1 MFTSIK
7 QTKHPQL
14 RLSCSPDG
22 LSHHSHSVSWE
33 SRYQLVKDFWK
44 PPSLWART
52 TDFFAGGG
60 FPHRGFVVY
69 GISDKYIISIKKYM
83 YLLYTWEIDIIK
95 KNKTHY
101 IIYLYIYIFVYTNLK
116 HLHIRN
122 LPMKHQPAMI
132 LSPAARL
139 HLGDVGSN
147 LLNLQR
153 FTVVRASG
161 KSPSCGL
168 GRFKKKHRALV

>member
-69 GISDKYIISIKKYM
+69 GISDKYMICIKKYM

-95 KNKTHY
+95 KTKHIISY
-101 IIYLYIYIFVYTNLK
+101 IYISIYLY
-116 HLHIRN
+116 IRN

-132 LSPAARL
+132 LSPVARL

-168 GRFKKKHRALV
+168 GRLKKKHRALV